1 MATNETESLLRY
13 YSSELSY
20 LRRLSASFARR
31 YPKIA
36 GRLELHGGES
46 ADPHVERMLESFAL
60 LTARLQRRL
69 DGEFPEITT
78 ALLGVLYPHLVDPVP
93 PMTIARFEVDAARGK
108 LTSGHL
114 IPAGSQ
120 LFARTST
127 NLTCR
132 FRSSYPVTLWPI
144 KVVEADLESE
154 AQYNFADPR
163 ATAVLRLKLEAVG
176 CQFEELDIEHLRFYL
191 HGDGQLPHT
200 LYELLFGHVLKV
212 ALLPEGS
219 GKEPV
224 YLPAGCIRPVGF
236 AADEGVIP
244 YPPHAL
250 PAYRL
255 LQEYFLFP
263 EKFLFFDLG
272 HLDLRGPGP
281 DQPRLLRGSTVEVVI
296 QLDLRPSGRLSID
309 RETFSLGCTPAI
321 NLFRR
326 TSEPIR
332 IDQRRH
338 EYVLDPDMRR
348 ERTTEIH
355 SITAVSSSSNPMDP
369 AQGIDPFYSFRHRLD
384 GGEQRAFWY
393 ARRVPTRQEDLPGTD
408 VLLSFA
414 DLDFNPAV
422 PPEQVVFA
430 HLWCTNRA
438 FAAELPVGAM
448 LELEDVVPLRD
459 IRCLTKPTPPF
470 YPPLGGASLWQ
481 LISNLSLNYLSLT
494 DPQEGLAALREMLR
508 LYSFSEQPSVHRQI
522 QGLMSLSCS
531 RKTRRVGS
539 EPWRGFCYGTEITIK
554 LNKENFAGSGAFLFG
569 AVLDRFFALYASLNS
584 FTELVVTASDREGI
598 WKRWPPRSGEQ
609 ALL

>member
-69 DGEFPEITT
+69 DGEFPEITS
-78 ALLGVLYPHLVDPVP
+78 ALLGVLFPHLVDPVP
-93 PMTIARFEVDAARGK
+93 PMTIARFDVDADRGK

-114 IPAGSQ
+114 IPAGTQ
-120 LFARTST
+120 LFARTSS
-127 NLTCR
+127 NLVCR
-132 FRSSYPVTLWPI
+132 FRSSYPVTLWPVE
-144 KVVEADLESE
+144 VVEAGLESP
-154 AQYNFADPR
+154 AQYDFAAPQ
-163 ATAVLRLKLEAVG
+163 AAAVLRLKLAAHG
-176 CQFEELDIEHLRFYL
+176 CRFEELDLEHLRFYL
-191 HGDGQLPHT
+191 QGDGQLPHT
-200 LYELLFGHVLKV
+200 LYELLFGNVLSV
-212 ALLPEGS
+212 ALLREDARKS
-219 GKEPV
+219 PV

-250 PAYRL
+250 PVYRL

-281 DQPRLLRGSTVEVVI
+281 EQPRLLRGETVEVVI
-296 QLDLRPSGRLSID
+296 QLDRLPRERLPVD
-309 RETFSLGCTPAI
+309 RQTFSLGCTPVI

-332 IDQRRH
+332 IDQRTH
-338 EYVLDPDMRR
+338 EYFLDPDMRR

-355 SITAVSSSSNPMDP
+355 SISSVSATSNPLDP
-369 AQGIDPFYSFRHRLD
+369 SANLDAFYSFRHRLD
-384 GGEQRAFWY
+384 GEEQRAFWY
-393 ARRVPTRQEDLPGTD
+393 ARRVPTRHEDLPGTD
-408 VLLSFA
+408 VLLSFT

-438 FAAELPVGAM
+438 FATELPVGAS
-448 LELEDVVPLRD
+448 LEVEDVIPLRS
-459 IRCLTKPTPPF
+459 IRCLHKPTQPF
-470 YPPLGGASLWQ
+470 YPPLGGATLWQ

-494 DPQEGLAALREMLR
+494 DSEEGLHALREILR
-508 LYSFSEQPSVHRQI
+508 LYSFSEQPSAHLQV
-522 QGLMSLSCS
+522 QGVRSLKC
-531 RKTRRVGS
+531 RRITRRVGS
-539 EPWRGFCYGTEITIK
+539 EPWRGFCHGTEVTI
-554 LNKENFAGSGAFLFG
+554 EFDETHYAGTGAFLFG
-569 AVLDRFFALYASLNS
+569 AVLDRFFSLYASLNS
-584 FTELVVTASDREGI
+584 FTELVVTSTQREGV

-609 ALL
+609 TLL